1 MTTRRS
7 TLSLK
12 QRVVAVTLATSAVV
26 AVLITISVTYLE
38 LSSARRAMVS
48 SLSASARMVGL
59 NSSAAI
65 AFNDAAA
72 AEEVLSALGTEA
84 NIISADIYNAAGRP
98 FARWHSDKN
107 EHVAIMRAYPVS
119 ATAPLEIEPT
129 FHSNFLELTETIQ
142 EAGRNIGSIRVR
154 ADLER
159 LDRIVLGQLLAS
171 AAILL
176 SALVI
181 AYLAATRLKHWI
193 SQPIDEL
200 AGTMQRVSR
209 EKDYSIRAKQETDD
223 EMGMLIDGFNHM
235 LAQVQQRDEEL
246 SLAKHAAEVANKT
259 KSQFMAT
266 MSHEI
271 RTPMNGVLGMA
282 ELLQSTV
289 LEDRQRHFVDTIS
302 RSGQALLAII
312 NDILDFSKVEAGKVE
327 LESIEFDL
335 VELVQEI
342 HYLLAE
348 AANSKGIELIVDLD
362 DSVPRELCGDPSR
375 IRQILTNL
383 VGNAIKFTEE
393 GNVTIHVA
401 VESLDQ
407 DSVDLHIEVADTGI
421 GISAEAQTQIFDAF
435 SQADGSTTRKFGGTG
450 LGLAISKRLVELMN
464 GEMGVRS
471 RSGDGSVFWFDIR
484 LQLPKAL
491 GMETEAWDLGLKG
504 KNVIVVEADAEIGLT
519 MKSQLESWGLSV
531 SLAASRQQA
540 HEFAKQLGVLGKSCD
555 LLLVDAGADLFC
567 DTNSP
572 EPQGLSL
579 VRDLSFEP
587 ACKNA
592 CTVLLHATPKSVPES
607 LRDELKIDL
616 VLIPPVKDSALFDL
630 VMETLGRKAR
640 RESVRE
646 SSDLQPSRIR
656 NTRILLAEDNPVN
669 QIVAREML
677 TALGFTTDLAANGV
691 EALEKFQEAQE
702 PYDIILMDVQMPE
715 LDGIS
720 ATQEIRRRENDT
732 NQHTTIVAVTANALS
747 GDREKYLEQGVDD
760 YLSKPFTKQGLEDIL
775 KKWLQTE
782 RESAPSV
789 Q

>member
-1 MTTRRS
+1 MTASRS

-38 LSSARRAMVS
+38 LSSARRAMIS

-84 NIISADIYNAAGRP
+84 NIISADIYDAVGRP
-98 FARWHSDKN
+98 FARWHSTKT
-107 EHVAIMRAYPVS
+107 EHIEIMRRFPMASEVPEV
-119 ATAPLEIEPT
+119 TAPT
-129 FHSNFLELTETIQ
+129 FHPDFLELTEAIQ
-142 EAGRNIGSIRVR
+142 EGGRDIGSIRVR
-154 ADLER
+154 ADLKR

-176 SALVI
+176 AALVI
-181 AYLAATRLKHWI
+181 AFLAATRLKHWI

-209 EKDYSIRAKQETDD
+209 DKDYSIRARQETDD

-235 LAQVQQRDEEL
+235 LAQVQRRDEEL

-271 RTPMNGVLGMA
+271 RTPMNGVLGMT

-327 LESIEFDL
+327 LEIIEFNL
-335 VELVQEI
+335 IELVQEVR
-342 HYLLAE
+342 YLLVE
-348 AANSKGIELIVDLD
+348 AANSKGIDLIVQLD
-362 DSVPRELCGDPSR
+362 DSVPQVPCGDPSR

-383 VGNAIKFTEE
+383 VGNAIKFTEQ
-393 GNVTIHVA
+393 GSVTISVSA
-401 VESLDQ
+401 E
-407 DSVDLHIEVADTGI
+407 SVDLDSVRLHTEVADTGI
-421 GISAEAQTQIFDAF
+421 GISPEAQSQIFDAF

-450 LGLAISKRLVELMN
+450 LGLAISKRLVELMD

-471 RSGDGSVFWFDIR
+471 QSGKGSVFWFSTR
-484 LQLPKAL
+484 LQLPKAV
-491 GMETEAWDLGLKG
+491 GMETEAWDLGFEG
-504 KNVIVVEADAEIGLT
+504 RTVMVVDADPELGPM
-519 MKSQLESWGLSV
+519 MKSQLESWGLMP
-531 SLAASRQQA
+531 SLATNRQQA
-540 HEFAKQLGVLGKSCD
+540 HEYAKQHGVLGKIYD

-572 EPQGLSL
+572 EPQGVSL
-579 VRDLSFEP
+579 LRDLRFEP
-587 ACKNA
+587 ACKSA
-592 CTVLLHATPKSVPES
+592 CAVLLHPKPKSVPKS
-607 LRDELKIDL
+607 VRDELRIDL
-616 VLIPPVKDSALFDL
+616 VLIPPVQNSSLFNL

-640 RESVRE
+640 MKIVDQVSDFQL
-646 SSDLQPSRIR
+646 SSAR
-656 NTRILLAEDNPVN
+656 NARILLAEDNPVN

-677 TALGFTTDLAANGV
+677 TALGFTTDIAVNGV
-691 EALEKFQEAQE
+691 EALQKVQEAKE

-720 ATQEIRRRENDT
+720 ATQEIRRRENGT
-732 NQHTTIVAVTANALS
+732 AQHTPIVAVTANALS

-760 YLSKPFTKQGLEDIL
+760 YLSKPFTKQGLEEIL
-775 KKWLQTE
+775 KKWLQKD
-782 RESAPSV
+782 RESTSNV
-789 Q
+789 